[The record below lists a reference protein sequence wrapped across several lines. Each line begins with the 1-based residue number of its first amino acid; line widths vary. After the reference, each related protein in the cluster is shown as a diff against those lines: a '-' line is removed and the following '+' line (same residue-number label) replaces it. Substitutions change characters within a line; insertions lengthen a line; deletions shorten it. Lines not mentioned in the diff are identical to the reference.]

1 MAKRNLTVLFGADT
15 SKLTKALGGL
25 RKKISGAFSGM
36 LSLKGMAAAGIGGFG
51 ISQAVG
57 LLMNLS
63 PAFANALLKMKEPLM
78 AVAAKVADTIAPA
91 LASFADFLTSTDMV
105 SAISEWWQ
113 GMQDGFGIVVDFL
126 GGVPGM
132 LKDGFLF
139 ITGAL
144 SDIYE
149 ASLILLK
156 QFDQMVSDAL
166 GTAVASGLST
176 DTGMNA
182 FGAAV
187 DAARNGEGGLGQLKA
202 AGMSLIGGFLG
213 QTVRGAAVDSLG
225 ATDR

>member
-63 PAFANALLKMKEPLM
+63 PAFANALMKMKEPLM
-78 AVAAKVADTIAPA
+78 SVAAKVADTIAPA
-91 LASFADFLTSTDMV
+91 LASFADFLTSNDMV

-144 SDIYE
+144 SDIYDAAQSLLDRFNKAIE
-149 ASLILLK
+149 VKATQAAAAFIQSDSGRSFISGASQELRAGGS
-156 QFDQMVSDAL
+156 QFDAY
-166 GTAVASGLST
+166 VAG
-176 DTGMNA
+176 
-182 FGAAV
+182 
-187 DAARNGEGGLGQLKA
+187 
-202 AGMSLIGGFLG
+202 GMSMIGGFLG
-213 QTVRGAAVDSLG
+213 QSVRSNVNDSLR
-225 ATDR
+225 AAD

>member
-63 PAFANALLKMKEPLM
+63 PAFANALMKMKEPLM
-78 AVAAKVADTIAPA
+78 SVAAKVADTIAPA

-105 SAISEWWQ
+105 AAISEWWK

-126 GGVPGM
+126 SDVPGM

-144 SDIYE
+144 SDIYD
-149 ASLILLK
+149 AALILRDRFNKAVGVKAAQAAGSFVQSDSGRSFISGASKELRAGGS
-156 QFDQMVSDAL
+156 QFD
-166 GTAVASGLST
+166 AVVA
-176 DTGMNA
+176 
-182 FGAAV
+182 
-187 DAARNGEGGLGQLKA
+187 GGIS
-202 AGMSLIGGFLG
+202 MIGGFLG
-213 QTVRGAAVDSLG
+213 QSVRSNVNDSLR
-225 ATDR
+225 AAD